1 MADPLAAADWPL
13 KNITTAALVNPD
25 QQGGGQSA
33 YRQHDGAIEKNMTV
47 PKPFIDRLLRYTI
60 GAFIL
65 SMVSLILSIVITA
78 RFGVKHAHLLV
89 AWITVS
95 GGVTWLLG
103 AMLFCLL
110 RRKSGAVQDVTG
122 PDSTELI
129 GKSKSEQCVARHC
142 NAAHASADGP
152 NPAPS
157 TPASTASCLLPLTHF
172 SRQDGESKHSLR
184 TFRNDLRL
192 ASRTGI
198 AITPLKRADRTT
210 VAHEM
215 PFESHPH
222 PLTSSPVF
230 DETSPSFP
238 PQALSRATHYLRSS
252 SGYGYASGSLGS
264 KMFAGSR
271 ESNGPYGMPLRSA
284 SRMDVP
290 ASFAHDVDMG
300 VARLPTAKKTTGR
313 NGRHGGV

>member
-33 YRQHDGAIEKNMTV
+33 YRQHDGAVEKNMIV

-60 GAFIL
+60 GALIL
-65 SMVSLILSIVITA
+65 SLVSLILSIVITA
-78 RFGVKHAHLLV
+78 RVGVKHAHLLV

-95 GGVTWLLG
+95 GAVTWLLG
-103 AMLFCLL
+103 TMLFCLL
-110 RRKSGAVQDVTG
+110 HRRTGVAQDDMGGVATEMTRIHQPKETSNGPYPAPKTG
-122 PDSTELI
+122 P
-129 GKSKSEQCVARHC
+129 G
-142 NAAHASADGP
+142 
-152 NPAPS
+152 
-157 TPASTASCLLPLTHF
+157 TASCLLPLTHLSRRDDRNTHSIRSSRND
-172 SRQDGESKHSLR
+172 SRQ
-184 TFRNDLRL
+184 T
-192 ASRTGI
+192 AYTGG
-198 AITPLKRADRTT
+198 ATTPLKRADRATN
-210 VAHEM
+210 AHEM
-215 PFESHPH
+215 PFEPHPH

-230 DETSPSFP
+230 DDTSPSWP
-238 PQALSRATHYLRSS
+238 PPALTRATHHQRSS
-252 SGYGYASGSLGS
+252 SGYGYASGSPNS

-290 ASFAHDVDMG
+290 ASFAHDVDTG